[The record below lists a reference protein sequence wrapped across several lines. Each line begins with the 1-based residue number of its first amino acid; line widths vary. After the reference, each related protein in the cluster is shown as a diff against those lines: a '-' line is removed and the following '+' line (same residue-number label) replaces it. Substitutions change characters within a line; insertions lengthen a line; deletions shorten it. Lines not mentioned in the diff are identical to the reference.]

1 MSLIER
7 VQSILLKPKQTWPVI
22 AAESADVASI
32 YTRYVMIL
40 AAIPAVAA
48 FIGLTF
54 VGVGAFGVSYRVP
67 IVDGLVMMIV
77 RYVLS
82 LVMVFVL
89 ALLVD
94 ALAPTFGGTKNQIQA
109 LKVVAYGCTAGF
121 VGGIFGLIPS
131 IGILGLLALFYSIY
145 LIYTGLPV
153 LMRCPADKAG
163 AYTAVVIVGGI
174 VAGIVIY
181 AVSGLLTPAGR
192 MGGLAGMAAVGARPG
207 NVAIR
212 APDGTNVTIN
222 PGGAADAAKRIEE
235 AGKRM
240 EAAQKSGDSAATG
253 KAMSEMM
260 GAITGG
266 NATPI
271 AASDLKLMLP
281 DAIGDMK
288 RNSIE
293 AGSGQAMGLGGSTAK
308 ASYAAGDRSINLS
321 ITDAGGLASMAAIA
335 GWANITMDKE
345 TEARIEKVHKEGA
358 RTIHEDYRKDGSHG
372 EMTVILANGVI
383 VQADGN
389 RVDVDMLKKTVATI
403 DLGKI
408 ETMKAAAK

>member
-1 MSLIER
+1 
-7 VQSILLKPKQTWPVI
+7 
-22 AAESADVASI
+22 
-32 YTRYVMIL
+32 
-40 AAIPAVAA
+40 
-48 FIGLTF
+48 
-54 VGVGAFGVSYRVP
+54 
-67 IVDGLVMMIV
+67 
-77 RYVLS
+77 
-82 LVMVFVL
+82 
-89 ALLVD
+89 
-94 ALAPTFGGTKNQIQA
+94 
-109 LKVVAYGCTAGF
+109 
-121 VGGIFGLIPS
+121 
-131 IGILGLLALFYSIY
+131 
-145 LIYTGLPV
+145 
-153 LMRCPADKAG
+153 
-163 AYTAVVIVGGI
+163 
-174 VAGIVIY
+174 
-181 AVSGLLTPAGR
+181 
-192 MGGLAGMAAVGARPG
+192 
-207 NVAIR
+207 
-212 APDGTNVTIN
+212 
-222 PGGAADAAKRIEE
+222 
-235 AGKRM
+235 M